1 MCSIIACLIYDQANI
16 GGAIAPPAPM
26 VPTPMQFLASI
37 KILSHENTSYAV
49 QWTPSNPDTL
59 GPVQWTPSNPDT
71 LGPVQW
77 NPSNPDTLGPEST
90 VLIIEV
96 SSFQGLEMYCG
107 LL

>member
-1 MCSIIACLIYDQANI
+1 MCVCMCVFARVHVCLHALVHVSTFASSIPSDKFVPANI
-16 GGAIAPPAPM
+16 
-26 VPTPMQFLASI
+26 
-37 KILSHENTSYAV
+37 
-49 QWTPSNPDTL
+49 
-59 GPVQWTPSNPDT
+59 
-71 LGPVQW
+71 VQW